1 MHQSYNTMRAMDKR
15 HLTKRDGIWHYARRV
30 PASLKAIDD
39 RTIIK
44 ITTGV
49 RVADDPR
56 GVTAAKKAAVINGQ
70 VEQLWRDKLG
80 GRSEDGQ
87 ARYDAARSQARMWGF
102 DYLTAEDVAARPIG
116 EVLKRVGTAKKAD
129 DDSLAVSLLGGVD
142 PPKIML
148 SGLFTAYEMIA
159 STENRGMSAD
169 QIRRWKAPRVKAI
182 RNLQNLIG
190 DKALADISRGDALAF
205 QDWWRDRIL
214 GEDMDIG
221 TGNRDI
227 GQIAKM
233 LKDVDRKHRL
243 GLDLTFN
250 DLRIPGERD
259 KSRVAFPIAFVR
271 DKIMAEGALNAMN
284 EEQRRIVYLIAE
296 TGLRLSEACNL
307 TRETIILDAAVPHI
321 QVRENGRRLKTEQSK
336 RDIPLV
342 GAALMAMQAQ
352 PDGFPRYRD
361 KSTSLSNVANKAL
374 DTHKLRPTPEHTIY
388 GLRHTFEDRMTAVEA
403 PEKIAASL
411 MGHKFHRPKYGSGP
425 SLEQKLE
432 WLQRMAFKPP
442 SKV

>member
-1 MHQSYNTMRAMDKR
+1 MRAMDKR

-30 PASLKAIDD
+30 PTSLKEIDG
-39 RTIIK
+39 RTVIK

-56 GVTAAKKAAVINGQ
+56 GVTAAKKAAIINGQ
-70 VEQLWRDKLG
+70 VEQLWRDKIA

-102 DYLTAEDVAARPIG
+102 DYLTAEDVATRPIG
-116 EVLKRVGTAKKAD
+116 EVLRRVGVAKLAA
-129 DDSLAVSLLGGVD
+129 DDSLAVPLMGGIEA
-142 PPKIML
+142 PKIML
-148 SGLFTAYEMIA
+148 SGLFAVYEVIA

-169 QIRRWKAPRVKAI
+169 QIRRWRAPRVKAI

-190 DKALADISRGDALAF
+190 DKPIAEITRGDALAF

-227 GQIAKM
+227 GQLAKM

-243 GLDLTFN
+243 GLDLAFN

-259 KSRVAFPIAFVR
+259 KSRIAFPIAFVR
-271 DKIMAEGALNAMN
+271 DRIMAEGALDAMN

-307 TRETIILDAAVPHI
+307 TRETIILDGPVPHV

-342 GAALMAMQAQ
+342 GAALMAMRAQ

-361 KSTSLSNVANKAL
+361 KSTNLSNVANKAL
-374 DTHKLRPTPEHTIY
+374 DAQGLRPTPDHTLY
-388 GLRHTFEDRMTAVEA
+388 GLRHTFEDRMTAIEA
-403 PEKIAASL
+403 PEKVAAAL
-411 MGHKFHRPKYGSGP
+411 MGHKYHRPKYGSGP

-432 WLQRMAFKPP
+432 WLQRMAFRPP
-442 SKV
+442 SRV